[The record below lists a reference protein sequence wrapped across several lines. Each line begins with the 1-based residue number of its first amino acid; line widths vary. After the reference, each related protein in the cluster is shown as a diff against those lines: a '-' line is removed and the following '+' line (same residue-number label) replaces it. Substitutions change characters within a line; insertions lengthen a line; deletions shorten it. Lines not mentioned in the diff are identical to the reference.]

1 MNDLENDLKEEFQD
15 EEYRYAYAESFLN
28 TKIAAQVKTL
38 REQRDETQAEV
49 AARMGIKQPGYRRFE
64 DSNHSV
70 WKTDSLWDI
79 ARVYGV
85 RLNIS
90 FETFGSL
97 LEEKKHFSKEALKR
111 PAFKDDP
118 AFKEA
123 AADEAVKEKE
133 LTTAKEP
140 EYVLVESIPAPL
152 TVIVGNAFQQ
162 PNWVSALNALHLG
175 VAQQLSQYAGKTF
188 TLRETSGNALYQGA
202 AEIEQIPVGSKV
214 VNIASGRIFKHTPI
228 SNSDSERGLYGRSA

>member
-1 MNDLENDLKEEFQD
+1 MSDLENDLKAEFQD

-38 REQRDETQAEV
+38 REQREETQAEV

-79 ARVYGV
+79 AKAYGV

-97 LEEKKHFSKEALKR
+97 LEEKRHFSKETLKR
-111 PAFKDDP
+111 AAFKDDP
-118 AFKEA
+118 AFKELAASDEGIDDKKEA
-123 AADEAVKEKE
+123 AAKFHHWLDPVDSAFAAMLADLQEKRYQEFLLFLKLEPLGLQNPFGSSPRDDAYSPPAPPERPLDDTHTSLWIVPKPPAIEAVNPQAE
-133 LTTAKEP
+133 
-140 EYVLVESIPAPL
+140 
-152 TVIVGNAFQQ
+152 
-162 PNWVSALNALHLG
+162 
-175 VAQQLSQYAGKTF
+175 
-188 TLRETSGNALYQGA
+188 A
-202 AEIEQIPVGSKV
+202 A
-214 VNIASGRIFKHTPI
+214 
-228 SNSDSERGLYGRSA
+228 